1 MQQNSKK
8 HNYRK
13 IAFYTIIVISF
24 VAIYVYNILTP
35 YMSDDVLYMK
45 NNIQNLGDI
54 LKHEYWSYFNHTGRI
69 ILEFLVNIFLLF
81 PKSVFNVF
89 NSFCFVGT
97 MLLVYYNIRER
108 EKYDVFL
115 YALINLS
122 MWVFVVDFD
131 QTVLWLTGACNYIW
145 GIFIILIFISVYRF
159 YLDKKDDIKNKVLAG
174 VVLFITGLLGGGC
187 NENTSGGAILIVLLL
202 TLKHYLEN
210 KKIQK
215 VMTCGIVGSIIGFAF
230 MVMAPGNAAR
240 SVQMS
245 AGDKTGMAEYISRG
259 LKILKAIDKYLLLYM
274 VVVCMLGAY
283 FYYTK
288 KYSLMEFYEVAIFVI
303 AALATAC
310 VLILTSEPMP
320 RAYFG
325 ANMFMMIAALQMVQK
340 IREDDVLFMALK
352 SGGIIAAS
360 IAMIFVYVE
369 EGANLVRIR
378 REYEVRKS
386 YILEEK
392 EKGNNQLI
400 LPMLRPVFESKY
412 SMLHFVDISTD
423 EEKWD
428 NDVYEYYYDIE
439 LIEVLPWEEWEELTG
454 IYVGD

>member
-1 MQQNSKK
+1 MKQTNKK
-8 HNYRK
+8 YNYRK
-13 IAFYTIIVISF
+13 IAFYTIVFFSF
-24 VAIYVYNILTP
+24 IMIYIYNVLTP
-35 YMSDDVLYMK
+35 YMSDDMLYMRLEK
-45 NNIQNLGDI
+45 QNIIDV
-54 LKHEYWSYFNHTGRI
+54 LKYETLSYRTHTGRVV
-69 ILEFLVNIFLLF
+69 LEFICNTFFLSSKAL
-81 PKSVFNVF
+81 FNVI
-89 NSFCFVGT
+89 NSFCFIGV
-97 MLLVYYNIRER
+97 LLLIYCNIKRNKE
-108 EKYDVFL
+108 YDVFL
-115 YALINLS
+115 FILIHLC
-122 MWVFVVDFD
+122 MWFFCVDFA

-145 GIFIILIFISVYRF
+145 GIFIILTFISVYRF
-159 YLDKKDDIKNKVLAG
+159 YLDKKDDIKNKLVAG
-174 VVLFITGLLGGGC
+174 IVLFITGLLGGWC
-187 NENTSGGAILIVLLL
+187 NENTSGGAILIILLL

-215 VMTCGIVGSIIGFAF
+215 VMTCGIVGSIIGFIF
-230 MVMAPGNAAR
+230 MVMAPGNAVR
-240 SVQMS
+240 SAQMS
-245 AGDKTGMAEYISRG
+245 AGDKTGIAEYISRG
-259 LKILKAIDKYLLLYM
+259 LKILKAIDRYLLFYM
-274 VVVCMLGAY
+274 VVICILGTY
-283 FYYTK
+283 YYYTK
-288 KYSLMEFYEVAIFVI
+288 KYSLLEFYEVTIFAV
-303 AALATAC
+303 ASVATAV
-310 VLILTSEPMP
+310 VLIMTSEPMP

-325 ANMFMMIAALQMVQK
+325 ANIFMMIAALQMVQK

-360 IAMIFVYVE
+360 IAMMLVYVE

-378 REYEVRKS
+378 REYDVRKS

-428 NDVYEYYYDIE
+428 NDIYEYYYDIE